1 MELDLKRYTSAV
13 KRITTALAD
22 LLSKG
27 ENTNGWN
34 TQQKD
39 DSALANKIWYE
50 FNCRK
55 DYHGNKAGDLYMNIR
70 RLDYVYG
77 TNDTDYT
84 LYLCVVDAESD
95 LVYFTLAHALPFTIY
110 DTTSKSFCI
119 LVNKRNL
126 ISNFV
131 YTAVA
136 TVNIYKEMIGCSKT
150 EGKYGKLL
158 DEILPMYYSID
169 AAITNKILEDEEK
182 TFKELA
188 QKKAVEAMYVSIENV
203 KTDELVAEVSKIYS
217 DYMEELLSE
226 KQDPILNDRWFYIYV
241 NKGYM
246 DRYSKYVF

>member
-1 MELDLKRYTSAV
+1 MELDLKRYSSAV

-22 LLSKG
+22 LIAKG

-34 TQQKD
+34 SQHKD

-50 FNCRK
+50 FNCKK

-77 TNDTDYT
+77 SNDADYT
-84 LYLCVVDAESD
+84 LYLCVVDGKSD
-95 LVYFTLAHALPFTIY
+95 LADFTLTHALPYTIY
-110 DTTSKSFCI
+110 DTTAKSFCI
-119 LVNKRNL
+119 LVNKRSL
-126 ISNFV
+126 LDNFV
-131 YTAVA
+131 YTTIE
-136 TVNIYKEMIGCSKT
+136 TVNVYKEMIGCSKT
-150 EGKYGKLL
+150 KGMYGKLL
-158 DEILPMYYSID
+158 DDILPMYYSMD
-169 AAITNKILEDEEK
+169 AAITGKILEDEEK

-188 QKKAVEAMYVSIENV
+188 QKKAVDILYCSIEKL
-203 KTDELVAEVSKIYS
+203 KTDEVVAEVSKIYS

-226 KQDPILNDRWFYIYV
+226 NQDPILNDRWFYIYV